1 MAGKWK
7 FTPGNPN
14 RNTDKFMQLFGSQ
27 YDVEHIR
34 YALELEQ
41 LLSLLEEAMH
51 SSDDPKTIVLEAMKT
66 ACEFYQADW
75 CGFLEVDLDLNIWA
89 PLVWYNTNPHDKT
102 SEIINEFESI
112 EFMPRWIQAMK
123 EDDPVIIHDT
133 SSVQEENPYEYEL
146 FCRMNV
152 KSFIAVPITPR
163 PCGFLLIRNPK
174 RYCSKSSMLRM
185 LGVVILSNINQY
197 RFLESA
203 RKRYSPSAI
212 QNDKD
217 IYMNFFGKLE
227 IYTSTGLMEEDEFN
241 APKIC
246 RVITYLV
253 FNPGAHSPWE
263 IAAALW
269 PNDESSREAISSNI
283 RGLLYRFNNRFAMI
297 SNYRLVESV
306 YGGYRINPDLH
317 IITDLEQFDTCME
330 AIQSAGNSMMR
341 IEFLKEAI
349 NIYRGPVFASARDE
363 FWISD
368 TVSEYHMQ
376 YIGVVNELLS
386 RLAENNDIANIHK
399 YARIALKQE
408 PGNVTAHYWKIYSL
422 YLSGA
427 KQMAKSEVDHA
438 KELLT
443 DEEFDDLISQL
454 KKLKGKASFS
464 LKLKKSYL

>member
-7 FTPGNPN
+7 FIPSDPN
-14 RNTDKFMQLFGSQ
+14 RDNDYLMQILSKYDK
-27 YDVEHIR
+27 EHIQ

-89 PLVWYNTNPHDKT
+89 PLVWYNPNPNDKT
-102 SEIINEFESI
+102 TDVINEYESV

-123 EDDPVIIHDT
+123 EDNPVIIRDIDT
-133 SSVQEENPYEYEL
+133 IQEQNAYEYEL

-152 KSFIAVPITPR
+152 NSLIAVPITPR
-163 PCGFLLIRNPK
+163 PCGFLVIRNPK
-174 RYCSKSSMLRM
+174 RYPKKSSMLRM
-185 LGVVILSNINQY
+185 LGVVILSNINQH

-203 RKRYSPSAI
+203 RKRYSPTAI
-212 QNDKD
+212 RNDKD
-217 IYMNFFGKLE
+217 IVMNFFGKLE
-227 IYTSTGLMEEDEFN
+227 IFTSTGMMEEDEFN

-246 RVITYLV
+246 RVVTFLL
-253 FNPGAHSPWE
+253 FNPGAHTPWE

-283 RGLLYRFNNRFAMI
+283 RGLLYRFHNKFSMI

-306 YGGYRINPDLH
+306 YGGYRINPELH
-317 IITDLEQFDTCME
+317 ITTDLEQFDNCME
-330 AIQSAGNSMMR
+330 AIQSAGNTMMR
-341 IEFLKEAI
+341 IEFLKQAV

-376 YIGVVNELLS
+376 YIGIVNELLS
-386 RLAENNDIANIHK
+386 CLAENNDVANVHK
-399 YARIALKQE
+399 YARIALKLE

-427 KQMAKSEVDHA
+427 VQMAKSEVNHA
-438 KELLT
+438 KEVLT
-443 DEEFDDLISQL
+443 DEEYEELITQL
-454 KKLKGKASFS
+454 KKLKGKSTFS
-464 LKLKKSYL
+464 LKLKKSFPQ